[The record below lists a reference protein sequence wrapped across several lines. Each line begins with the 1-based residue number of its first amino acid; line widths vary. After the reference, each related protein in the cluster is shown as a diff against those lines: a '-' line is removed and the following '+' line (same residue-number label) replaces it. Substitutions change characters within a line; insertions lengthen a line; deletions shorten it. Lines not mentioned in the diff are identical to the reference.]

1 LFAKAIHGLGQYSYD
16 VDKIISEFS
25 DLENLKNQI
34 QLARNSI
41 LPAIENK
48 FANLNG
54 QCNFLEQR
62 INSHRQTL
70 SVYDELEQIG
80 FGLKELKLLMHTVN
94 EIALANSISR
104 DHAAQ
109 KFFKDVEEHYD
120 DKLGFESKLAKLRS
134 DVIYIDGELAT
145 LRSKLLVQPLVG
157 PVLQRLIENGV
168 KEQDIIE
175 LASILETYGGSRPG
189 NNPIDKQ
196 TLITELAKY
205 GSFKAMIQPLEQKYN
220 ELKNEVAS
228 LEAKKKELNNRNDN
242 ILSSLAFSEQIMYY
256 FKGMVDSLR
265 DEILVQYANLVYVN
279 YILNL
284 QFKQILKLDGN
295 SILGEFAPILM
306 AAKLERDSKYQ
317 SDDNNDTDVTVSS
330 SINQLKEAVA
340 KAIILMINNLKYRN
354 NLEDN
359 NLIEILGT
367 ARLALEEKEHS
378 N

>member
-1 LFAKAIHGLGQYSYD
+1 
-16 VDKIISEFS
+16 
-25 DLENLKNQI
+25 
-34 QLARNSI
+34 
-41 LPAIENK
+41 
-48 FANLNG
+48 
-54 QCNFLEQR
+54 
-62 INSHRQTL
+62 
-70 SVYDELEQIG
+70 
-80 FGLKELKLLMHTVN
+80 
-94 EIALANSISR
+94 
-104 DHAAQ
+104 
-109 KFFKDVEEHYD
+109 
-120 DKLGFESKLAKLRS
+120 
-134 DVIYIDGELAT
+134 
-145 LRSKLLVQPLVG
+145 
-157 PVLQRLIENGV
+157 
-168 KEQDIIE
+168 
-175 LASILETYGGSRPG
+175 
-189 NNPIDKQ
+189 
-196 TLITELAKY
+196 LAKY